1 MNNRN
6 LILKKVRAAALKPTE
21 LPEVPMFDE
30 NLPPAW
36 DSFTSGLIAMGGQIA
51 EGDTSD
57 LSAWLKTAF
66 PEARVVC
73 SATPEFSGNR
83 DLSEVKDPHELH
95 DVDVAVVRARFGV
108 AETGSVYLS
117 ESELQINVLGFLA
130 QHIVVLL
137 DPSEV
142 VGNLHHVYHRPEFN
156 TARYAVLMTGP
167 SATADIEGSLVFGA
181 QGVRSLTVVP
191 RLTYLQP

>member
-1 MNNRN
+1 MNSRE
-6 LILKKVRAAALKPTE
+6 LILKKLRSIALDPCD
-21 LPEVPMFDE
+21 LPEVPLFDQ

-36 DSFTSGLIAMGGQIA
+36 DSFIANLVDAAGKVA

-57 LSAWLKTAF
+57 LAVWLKTAF
-66 PEARVVC
+66 PEAKVVC
-73 SATPEFSGNR
+73 SATPEFTGNR
-83 DLSEVKDPHELH
+83 DLSKVTDPHALN

-117 ESELQINVLGFLA
+117 EDELQVNVLGFLA
-130 QHIVVLL
+130 QHLVVLL
-137 DPSEV
+137 DPAEV

-156 TARYAVLMTGP
+156 SARYAVLMTGP
-167 SATADIEGSLVFGA
+167 SATGDIEGIMIRGA

-191 RLTYLQP
+191 RPATY